1 MAERHTQPEGCATLI
16 QPDPSFIREVRAAGG
31 GDLKKCFQCATC
43 SVVCDLSPDD
53 APFPRKQMIA
63 AQWGLKDRLLC
74 DPAIWLC
81 HNCGSC
87 TTQCPRGARPGD
99 VMAALRQLAIRH
111 FAFPQ
116 FMGRLVASP
125 KALPVLFLVPALAL
139 LAILLWAPKGPAT
152 PELEFA
158 NLFPIPALEALFF
171 TVSGLAAIAFLVGV
185 IRYLKTLRMCCPG
198 ILLNFPPVSAEI
210 VTHERFAQCDANQGV
225 RWGHFLVLWGFLG
238 LACVGTTVG
247 IGTMAGILRTPLPWG
262 SALKIL
268 ANVCAAVIL
277 TGAVILI
284 KERIA
289 GPEGA
294 PARRAASTYFDWFFL
309 GTLTA
314 VVFTGILLQ
323 FFRLAQAAYLM
334 YPVYFVHLVLTLAL
348 LLYAPYSKFAHLAY
362 RTVAMASTEPWIPKR
377 QNPRRLSEQGA
388 KHCVDFYS

>member
-1 MAERHTQPEGCATLI
+1 MNAQLI
-16 QPDPSFIREVRAAGG
+16 QPDVSFIREVRAAGG
-31 GDLKKCFQCATC
+31 SDLKKCFQCATC

-63 AQWGLKDRLLC
+63 AQWGLKDQLLC

-99 VMAALRQLAIRH
+99 VMAALRQLAIRN
-111 FAFPQ
+111 FAFPG
-116 FMGRLVASP
+116 FMGRLVANP
-125 KALPVLFLVPALAL
+125 KALPVLFLVPALVL
-139 LAILLWAPKGPAT
+139 LAIILWVPKGPAT

-158 NLFPIPALEALFF
+158 NLFPVVAVEALFF
-171 TVSGLAAIAFLVGV
+171 TVSTLAAIAFLVGV
-185 IRYLKTLRMCCPG
+185 IRYLKALRMCCPG

-210 VTHERFAQCDANQGV
+210 VTHERFAQCNTNQGV

-238 LACVGTTVG
+238 LASVGTTIG

-268 ANVCAAVIL
+268 ANVCAAGVL

-284 KERIA
+284 RERTVNQ
-289 GPEGA
+289 
-294 PARRAASTYFDWFFL
+294 ARRAASTYFDWLFL

-323 FFRLAQAAYLM
+323 FFRLAQVAYLM

-362 RTVAMASTEPWIPKR
+362 RTVAMASTEPWKPKR
-377 QNPRRLSEQGA
+377 KPRRLSEQGA

>member
-1 MAERHTQPEGCATLI
+1 MNAQLV
-16 QPDPSFIREVRAAGG
+16 QPDVSFIREVRAAGG
-31 GDLKKCFQCATC
+31 SDLKKCFQCATC

-63 AQWGLKDRLLC
+63 AQWGLKDQLLC

-99 VMAALRQLAIRH
+99 VMAALRQLAIRN
-111 FAFPQ
+111 FAFPG
-116 FMGRLVASP
+116 FMGRLVANP
-125 KALPVLFLVPALAL
+125 KALPVLFLVPVLVL
-139 LAILLWAPKGPAT
+139 LAIILWVPKGPAT

-158 NLFPIPALEALFF
+158 NLFPVVAVEALFF
-171 TVSGLAAIAFLVGV
+171 TVSTLAAIAFLVGV
-185 IRYLKTLRMCCPG
+185 IRYLKAMRMCCPG

-210 VTHERFAQCDANQGV
+210 VTHERFAQCSANQGV

-238 LACVGTTVG
+238 LASVGTTIG
-247 IGTMAGILRTPLPWG
+247 IGTMAGLLRTPLPWG

-268 ANVCAAVIL
+268 ANVCAAGVL

-284 KERIA
+284 RERTVNQ
-289 GPEGA
+289 
-294 PARRAASTYFDWFFL
+294 ARRAASIYFDWLFL
-309 GTLTA
+309 GTLTS

-323 FFRLAQAAYLM
+323 FFRLAQVAYLM

-362 RTVAMASTEPWIPKR
+362 RTVAMASTEPWKPKR
-377 QNPRRLSEQGA
+377 KPRRLSEQGA
-388 KHCVDFYS
+388 KNCVDFYS

>member
-1 MAERHTQPEGCATLI
+1 MNAQLV
-16 QPDPSFIREVRAAGG
+16 QPDVSFIREVRAAGG

-63 AQWGLKDRLLC
+63 AQWGLKDQLLC

-111 FAFPQ
+111 FAFPG
-116 FMGRLVASP
+116 FMGRLVANP
-125 KALPVLFLVPALAL
+125 KALPVLFLVPVLVL
-139 LAILLWAPKGPAT
+139 LAILLWVPKGPAT
-152 PELEFA
+152 PELEYA
-158 NLFPIPALEALFF
+158 NLFPVLAVEALFF
-171 TVSGLAAIAFLVGV
+171 TVSTLAAIAFLVGV
-185 IRYLKTLRMCCPG
+185 IRYLKALRMCCPG

-210 VTHERFAQCDANQGV
+210 VTHERFAQCDSNQGV

-238 LACVGTTVG
+238 LASVGTTIG
-247 IGTMAGILRTPLPWG
+247 IGTMAGLLRTPLPWG

-268 ANVCAAVIL
+268 ANVCAAAAL
-277 TGAVILI
+277 TGAIILM

-289 GPEGA
+289 NQ
-294 PARRAASTYFDWFFL
+294 ARRAASTYFDWLFL
-309 GTLTA
+309 GTLTS

-323 FFRLAQAAYLM
+323 FFRLAQVANLM

-348 LLYAPYSKFAHLAY
+348 LLYAPYSKFAHMAY
-362 RTVAMASTEPWIPKR
+362 RTVAMASTEPWRPKR
-377 QNPRRLSEQGA
+377 KPRRLSEQGA

>member
-1 MAERHTQPEGCATLI
+1 MNAQLI
-16 QPDPSFIREVRAAGG
+16 QPDVSFIREVRAAGG

-63 AQWGLKDRLLC
+63 AQWGLKDQLLC

-111 FAFPQ
+111 FAFPG
-116 FMGRLVASP
+116 FMGRLVANP
-125 KALPVLFLVPALAL
+125 KALPVLFLVPVLVL
-139 LAILLWAPKGPAT
+139 LAMVLWVPKGPAT

-158 NLFPIPALEALFF
+158 NLFPVVAVEALFF
-171 TVSGLAAIAFLVGV
+171 TVSTLAAVAFLVGV
-185 IRYLKTLRMCCPG
+185 IRYLKALRMCCPG

-210 VTHERFAQCDANQGV
+210 VTHERFAQCSANQGV

-238 LACVGTTVG
+238 LASVGTTIG
-247 IGTMAGILRTPLPWG
+247 IGTMAGLLRTPLPWG
-262 SALKIL
+262 SPLKIL

-277 TGAVILI
+277 TGAVILM
-284 KERIA
+284 KERISNHS
-289 GPEGA
+289 
-294 PARRAASTYFDWFFL
+294 RRAASTYFDWLFL
-309 GTLTA
+309 GTLTS

-323 FFRLAQAAYLM
+323 FFRLAQVAYLM

-348 LLYAPYSKFAHLAY
+348 LLYAPYSKFAHMAY
-362 RTVAMASTEPWIPKR
+362 RTVAMASTEPWRPKR
-377 QNPRRLSEQGA
+377 KTRRLSEQGA
-388 KHCVDFYS
+388 KNCVDFYS

>member
-1 MAERHTQPEGCATLI
+1 MNAQLI
-16 QPDPSFIREVRAAGG
+16 QPDVSFIREVRAAGG

-63 AQWGLKDRLLC
+63 AQWGLKDQLLC

-81 HNCGSC
+81 HTCGTC
-87 TTQCPRGARPGD
+87 TTQCPRGARPGA
-99 VMAALRQLAIRH
+99 VMGALRQLAIRH

-116 FMGRLVASP
+116 FMGRLVANP
-125 KALPVLFLVPALAL
+125 KALPVLFLVPVLVL
-139 LAILLWAPKGPAT
+139 LAMVLWVPKGPAT

-158 NLFPIPALEALFF
+158 NLLPIPTVEALFF
-171 TVSGLAAIAFLVGV
+171 TVSTLAAIAFLVGA
-185 IRYLKTLRMCCPG
+185 IRYLKALRMCCPG

-210 VTHERFAQCDANQGV
+210 VTHERFAQCGSNQGV

-238 LACVGTTVG
+238 LASVGTTIG
-247 IGTMAGILRTPLPWG
+247 IGTMAGLLRTPLPWG

-268 ANVCAAVIL
+268 ANVCAAAVL
-277 TGAVILI
+277 TGAVVLV
-284 KERIA
+284 KDRLA
-289 GPEGA
+289 GQ
-294 PARRAASTYFDWFFL
+294 ARRAASTYFDWFFL

-323 FFRLAQAAYLM
+323 FFRLAQVAGLM
-334 YPVYFVHLVLTLAL
+334 YPVYFVHLALTIAL

-362 RTVAMASTEPWIPKR
+362 RTVAMASTEPWKPKR
-377 QNPRRLSEQGA
+377 KPRRLSEQGA